1 MELELVK
8 EEKNYLEFFLK
19 GERYTFPNLL
29 KSRLMNDSAVTFVS
43 NKLDHFLLDKTHFV
57 LRTDGKSPR
66 KAIED
71 AIKEIEKDLSDFERE
86 IKKALK

>member
-1 MELELVK
+1 MELETIK
-8 EEKNYLEFFLK
+8 DEKNYLEFFLK

-29 KSRLMNDSAVTFVS
+29 KSRLLDDSSVSFVS
-43 NKLDHFLLDKTHFV
+43 NKLDHFLLGKTIFAI
-57 LRTDGKSPR
+57 RTTGKSPK

-71 AIKEIEKDLSDFERE
+71 ALKQVEKDLDLFDEG